1 MIGPGSMPRFL
12 RPLGR
17 KRIFAYRR
25 RRVKRRPPHA
35 QQRPMPAMCDAREV
49 LFDLGKQELPTATLV
64 HKRETPRTLLGAFSA
79 WLLARW
85 HWLTPR
91 AVPVAVAAIGMLLVL
106 WSADYLA
113 HSHYE
118 PLPSWRP

>member
-25 RRVKRRPPHA
+25 RRVKRRSPQAAPRTM
-35 QQRPMPAMCDAREV
+35 RPMCDAQDV
-49 LFDLGKQELPTATLV
+49 LFDLGKSELPTATLA
-64 HKRETPRTLLGAFSA
+64 HKRESPRTLLGALSA

-85 HWLTPR
+85 QWLTPR
-91 AVPVAVAAIGMLLVL
+91 AVPVVVAMIGMVLVL
-106 WSADYLA
+106 LSAHYLT
-113 HSHYE
+113 HWQFE
-118 PLPSWRP
+118 PLPSWHR

>member
-25 RRVKRRPPHA
+25 RRAKRRTPHA
-35 QQRPMPAMCDAREV
+35 GARPMREDQDV
-49 LFDLGKQELPTATLV
+49 LFDLGKSELPTATLV
-64 HKRETPRTLLGAFSA
+64 HKHESARTLLGALSA
-79 WLLARW
+79 WLFARW
-85 HWLTPR
+85 QWLSPR
-91 AVPVAVAAIGMLLVL
+91 MVPVAVAAIGMILVL

-113 HSHYE
+113 HSQFE
-118 PLPSWRP
+118 PLPSWHP